1 MYGLQPTILIA
12 KGARVMLTM
21 NLWSSVGLCNG
32 STGIIEDIVYAEN
45 HQPPLLPI
53 AVVVKFDNYTGPS
66 ILNIPNCVPIPPV
79 TATSYLNNTFH
90 ERQQIPLTL
99 AWALTIH
106 KSQGMTL
113 DKTWIDIGKKETCLG
128 ISYVAL
134 SRVRNIS
141 SVIIEPVTFD
151 RLSSIKKSKNLKYRM
166 AEEKR
171 LQDLANKTKLHFSQ
185 SK

>member
-21 NLWSSVGLCNG
+21 NLWPSVGLCNG
-32 STGIIEDIVYAEN
+32 STGIIKHIIYAQ
-45 HQPPLLPI
+45 HQQPPLLPI
-53 AVVVKFDNYTGPS
+53 AVVVKFDNYNGPS
-66 ILNIPNCVPIPPV
+66 ISNIPNCVPIPPV
-79 TATSYLNNTFH
+79 TATTYLKNTFH

-113 DKTWIDIGKKETCLG
+113 DKAWIDIGKKETCLG

-134 SRVRNIS
+134 SRVRNILS
-141 SVIIEPVTFD
+141 AIVEPMTFD
-151 RLSSIKKSKNLKYRM
+151 RLSSIKKSKNLKYRLD
-166 AEEKR
+166 EEKR
-171 LQDLANKTKLHFSQ
+171 LQEIANKTKLLFNQ